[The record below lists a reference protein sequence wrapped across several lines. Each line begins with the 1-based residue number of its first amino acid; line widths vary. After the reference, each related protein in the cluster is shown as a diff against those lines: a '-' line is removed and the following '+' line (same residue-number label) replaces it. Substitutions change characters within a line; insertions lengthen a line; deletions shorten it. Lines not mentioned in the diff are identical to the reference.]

1 VTLAGSLAVGHAE
14 VLAGIVLN
22 QVLEPGRPVV
32 YNLGFAH
39 ILDMRT
45 ASAVTGGAEVCLMAV
60 AAAKLAELHGLPS
73 ASWMCTDA
81 MIPDAQAAAETMMA
95 ALAHSAGGVGLIWG
109 VGQIE
114 SQKTL
119 SPVKA
124 VIDDEIVGMARRFAR
139 GCETTPEAI
148 AEDLIRSAGIGGE
161 FLSTEHTM
169 NHFQGEFYEPKLL
182 CRVSR
187 EQWDAAGRR
196 DLADR
201 ARERAES
208 ILAAD
213 RPPLLDEAATNEL
226 RRIEQ
231 SFLSQLD

>member
-1 VTLAGSLAVGHAE
+1 
-14 VLAGIVLN
+14 
-22 QVLEPGRPVV
+22 
-32 YNLGFAH
+32 
-39 ILDMRT
+39 
-45 ASAVTGGAEVCLMAV
+45 MAV
-60 AAAKLAELHGLPS
+60 AAAKLAALHGLPS

-81 MIPDAQAAAETMMA
+81 MTPDAQAAAETMMA

-139 GCETTPEAI
+139 G
-148 AEDLIRSAGIGGE
+148 S
-161 FLSTEHTM
+161 EHTM

-201 ARERAES
+201 ARERAVS

-213 RPPLLDEAATNEL
+213 RPPLLDEAATGEL

-231 SFLSQLD
+231 AYLSQLD